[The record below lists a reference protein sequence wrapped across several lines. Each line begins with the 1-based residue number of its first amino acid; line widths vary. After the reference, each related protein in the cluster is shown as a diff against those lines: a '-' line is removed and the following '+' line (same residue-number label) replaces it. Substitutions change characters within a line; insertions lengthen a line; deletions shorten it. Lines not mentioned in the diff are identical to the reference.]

1 MRKGRVGFLQIEEK
15 TRVKMGWSH
24 IFTSVLKKGCR
35 VENTEA
41 GEKGT

>member
-1 MRKGRVGFLQIEEK
+1 MRKGRVGVLQIEGK
-15 TRVKMGWSH
+15 TRGKMGWSH
-24 IFTSVLKKGCR
+24 IFTSVLKKGHR